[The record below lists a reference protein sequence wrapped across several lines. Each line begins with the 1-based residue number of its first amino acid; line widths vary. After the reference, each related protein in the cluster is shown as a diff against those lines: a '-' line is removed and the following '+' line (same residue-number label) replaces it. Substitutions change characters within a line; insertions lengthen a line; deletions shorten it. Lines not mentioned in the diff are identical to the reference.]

1 MDSVRIDRWLSAARV
16 YKSRTQ
22 ATQACVGGRVKV
34 NDESVKPH
42 FALRVGDRV
51 HAGTERGPRVLEVA
65 GLAEKRLSPQ
75 LARELYVDHSPP
87 PEPRPLRPSVP
98 RRDPGA
104 GRPTKRERR
113 QIDRFRRGVD

>member
-1 MDSVRIDRWLSAARV
+1 MESVRIDRWLCAARV

-51 HAGTERGPRVLEVA
+51 AASTEGGPKVLEVA
-65 GLAEKRLSPQ
+65 KLAEKRLSAP

-87 PEPRPLRPSVP
+87 PQPKPLRVRAPQ
-98 RRDPGA
+98 RDPGA

-113 QIDRFRRGVD
+113 DLDRWRGR